1 MSSENTEIDIFAP
14 PPAEEQQQQA
24 QEPDAEEVVEMSAT
38 KSIVVQQMKQSVIPV
53 ESDTAGS
60 TTSIPKKAEPKV
72 KKFTPRM
79 SAQRPTN
86 RVSCAR
92 CIARGHK
99 CYKNPFGM
107 VCLDCKQLKARCSLV
122 AEKAKAKGTP
132 TPAPAAPTVPKPSAA
147 PTAPK
152 PTAAPR
158 PRPAPKSAHAAV
170 AKDKGKG
177 KANSK
182 STVSPTPQ
190 PMAGPSNTTGAYA
203 LLNSSRKRKLAEIEG
218 EEDSESDQEDA
229 YLAGRIQALPGLI
242 SIVETALGMLKK
254 EVSEINA
261 YMGRKRRRL

>member
-1 MSSENTEIDIFAP
+1 MSSDNADNDIVAL
-14 PPAEEQQQQA
+14 PPAEEQQQQD
-24 QEPDAEEVVEMSAT
+24 QEPDADQEEVVEMSAT
-38 KSIVVQQMKQSVIPV
+38 KSIVVQQKKQSLIPV

-86 RVSCAR
+86 RVSCTR
-92 CIARGHK
+92 CIARDHK

-147 PTAPK
+147 P
-152 PTAAPR
+152 R
-158 PRPAPKSAHAAV
+158 PRPAPNSAHAAV

-177 KANSK
+177 KANTK

-190 PMAGPSNTTGAYA
+190 PVAGPSNTTGAYA
-203 LLNSSRKRKLAEIEG
+203 LLNSSHKRKLAEIEG
-218 EEDSESDQEDA
+218 EEDSESYQEDA